1 MAERMKVDG
10 QAPGGGEFLSVRVG
24 IQEFMIQIIQV
35 REIRG
40 WMAST
45 PMPHSPPSVMGM
57 INLRGTIVPVIDL
70 ASQLGLDGAEP
81 SPSSVVVVVE
91 FDSRLIGLLAD
102 AVCDIITVTNDMI
115 QPTPDVGDDGA
126 SGCLDGMVM
135 IDGRI
140 VGIVALDAILPRSTA
155 QAA

>member
-1 MAERMKVDG
+1 MAESMKSG
-10 QAPGGGEFLSVRVG
+10 GHAPHGGEFLSVRVG
-24 IQEFMIQIIQV
+24 IQEFMIHIIQV

-70 ASQLGLDGAEP
+70 AAQLGLEGAEP

-91 FDSRLIGLLAD
+91 FDARLIGLLAD
-102 AVCDIITVTNDMI
+102 AVCDIITVTDEMI
-115 QPTPDVGDDGA
+115 QPTPDVGDDGG
-126 SGCLDGMVM
+126 SECLDGMVM

-140 VGIVALDAILPRSTA
+140 VGIVALDAILPRSHA